1 VKDLPQPAQVGR
13 DGGGWRS
20 MPVERGTSGD
30 AVQYFEF
37 RRQTEEN
44 REYLTPHT
52 RSFSHST
59 AYTDLHPNS
68 NTLFPTMSQ
77 LSGKAM
83 SYWSKRQQTA
93 AIDSVLQE
101 QGPRGQYESHHYTTS
116 SFL

>member
-1 VKDLPQPAQVGR
+1 MKDMPQPSQVGR

-20 MPVERGTSGD
+20 IPVERGTSGD
-30 AVQYFEF
+30 AVQYFKF

-59 AYTDLHPNS
+59 AYTDFHPNS
-68 NTLFPTMSQ
+68 NLLFSTMSQ
-77 LSGKAM
+77 LSDKAM
-83 SYWSKRQQTA
+83 SYWNKRQQTTA
-93 AIDSVLQE
+93 LNSVLQE
-101 QGPRGQYESHHYTTS
+101 QGPRGQYESHRYATP